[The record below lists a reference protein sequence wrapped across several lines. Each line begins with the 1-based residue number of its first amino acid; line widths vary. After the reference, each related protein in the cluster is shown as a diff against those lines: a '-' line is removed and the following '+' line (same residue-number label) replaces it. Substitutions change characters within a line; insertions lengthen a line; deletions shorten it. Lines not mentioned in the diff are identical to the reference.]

1 MPTKI
6 NTTQTGPQWFALT
19 VLPGQEQRVGASLS
33 KRISAVAEVV
43 IPKEKV
49 KKNNRLG
56 QKIAF
61 EKLIFPGY
69 AFVKANI
76 VNADGVLNL
85 DVYEQVK
92 SVQGIR
98 DFVGTVSSNEDG
110 RLLTITPMTE
120 TEITDIKDYME
131 ANAEQGGRHAK
142 SFAAN
147 DNIRVT
153 GGSFMGIEG
162 VISSVDND
170 KGVAKVLLQVFGR
183 ETAAEISTNDIEVVT
198 D

>member
-1 MPTKI
+1 MPTQL
-6 NTTQTGPQWFALT
+6 NTKQTGPQWFALT

-43 IPKEKV
+43 IPKEKL

-56 QKIAF
+56 QKITF
-61 EKLIFPGY
+61 DKLIFPGY
-69 AFVKANI
+69 AFIKANI
-76 VNADGVLNL
+76 VNEDGVLNL

-92 SVQGIR
+92 SVYGIR
-98 DFVGTVSSNEDG
+98 DFVGTVSSTDDG

-142 SFAAN
+142 AFAAN
-147 DNIRVT
+147 DRIRVT

-162 VISSVDND
+162 FISSVDNE
-170 KGVAKVLLQVFGR
+170 KGIAKVLLQVFGR
-183 ETAAEISTNDIEVVT
+183 ETAAEINTGDIEIAT